1 MAPLRL
7 ERRHPHGEKNRRQ
20 QMECYLRNWD
30 FCALVRWADAE
41 TERLT
46 TREEML
52 VCYARERC
60 KDQEGWMRSMMRL
73 RQRVFQ
79 DDWEHLAF
87 RALSLQTLK
96 DLKRVA
102 EDLKKAICFP
112 QDLLLQVAWV
122 RVADRLASLQ
132 HLQDAWELY
141 ACFPGAGD
149 MSEWQR
155 LTELKAT
162 IVSYLNGK
170 LDNDTVIGLLRN
182 SGTHWLG
189 TPLAEVYGLAFH
201 LYIASISARWFDQIR
216 LQNQLRKT
224 LDELAHAEDQSQL
237 VAVAAYLL
245 NPEQGLG
252 AALWRSQLPETN
264 TPEQPLFDHI
274 PEMLWLTHCME
285 GIERIQRASREQSLP
300 ALKEVLYQQERL
312 GNGLLAACAR
322 SRLLGHILHHYPLRR
337 EPELMNFWLQ
347 ELRLLQSMPYNELQ
361 SFGAL
366 LHAAHQY
373 RQGEFL
379 ECLQTLRRAR
389 RLSQDRLRRRIIS
402 LWLAHAR
409 GRMPRHVPPEL
420 VSVSLRLLRYF
431 FAPSLKS
438 LGQSLYVINDVYK
451 VDLSLYPVLNR
462 LLQQILRHPQKAL
475 PTQDVQDLVWRQTAS
490 LEGWK
495 QKLRNAVSRLRFQ
508 FRFIMA
514 PLVMQS
520 HGMLRLNLDALSFE
534 PIPANLQTE
543 RRQDILRALEQG
555 PRSID
560 GLRDVTRIPAS
571 TLRRYLRELT
581 EEGLIAA
588 DARQNRTLFMSVYAA
603 GSKY

>member
-1 MAPLRL
+1 
-7 ERRHPHGEKNRRQ
+7 
-20 QMECYLRNWD
+20 MEDSLRNWD
-30 FCALVRWADAE
+30 FCGLVRWADQQ
-41 TERLT
+41 TERLSM
-46 TREEML
+46 REELL

-60 KDQEGWMRSMMRL
+60 KDQEGWLRSLMRL

-79 DDWEHLAF
+79 DEWEHLAF

-102 EDLKKAICFP
+102 DDLKKTLCFP

-122 RVADRLASLQ
+122 RVADRLAALQ
-132 HLQDAWELY
+132 NLQGAWELY
-141 ACFPGAGD
+141 ACFPSVGED
-149 MSEWQR
+149 CEWQR

-170 LDNDTVIGLLRN
+170 LDNDTVIGLLR
-182 SGTHWLG
+182 SSSSHWIG

-224 LDELAHAEDQSQL
+224 LDELAHAKDQSQL

-252 AALWRSQLPETN
+252 AALWRSQLPDTGV
-264 TPEQPLFDHI
+264 PEQPMFDHV

-285 GIERIQRASREQSLP
+285 GIEKIQWASREQSLP
-300 ALKEVLYQQERL
+300 ALKDVLYQQERQ

-337 EPELMNFWLQ
+337 EPELMDFWFQ

-366 LHAAHQY
+366 LHAAHLY
-373 RQGEFL
+373 RQGEFPD
-379 ECLQTLRRAR
+379 CVQTLRRAR

-420 VSVSLRLLRYF
+420 VTVSLRLLRYF

-438 LGQSLYVINDVYK
+438 LGHSLYMINDVYK
-451 VDLSLYPVLNR
+451 VDLGLYPVLNR

-475 PTQDVQDLVWRQTAS
+475 FTQDVQDLVWRQAAS

-495 QKLRNAVSRLRFQ
+495 QKLRNAVSRLRYQ
-508 FRFIMA
+508 FRFMMA
-514 PLVMQS
+514 PLVVQS

-534 PIPANLQTE
+534 PVPANLQAE
-543 RRQDILRALEQG
+543 RRQEILRALQQG
-555 PRSID
+555 PRSME
-560 GLRDVTRIPAS
+560 GLKDATRIPVS
-571 TLRRYLRELT
+571 TLRRYLRELSDQ
-581 EEGLIAA
+581 GLIAA
-588 DARQNRTLFMSVYAA
+588 DPKQNRTYFMSVCAA
-603 GSKY
+603 NSKY

>member
-1 MAPLRL
+1 LAPHRV
-7 ERRHPHGEKNRRQ
+7 ERRHLFGDKSRSE
-20 QMECYLRNWD
+20 QMEDRLRSWD
-30 FCALVRWADAE
+30 FCGLVRAAEQE

-60 KDQEGWMRSMMRL
+60 RDHDGWLRSITRL

-79 DDWEHLAF
+79 NEWEHLAF
-87 RALSLQTLK
+87 RALSLQSLK
-96 DLKRVA
+96 DLKKLA
-102 EDLKKAICFP
+102 DDLKRTLCFP
-112 QDLLLQVAWV
+112 QDLLLQIAWV

-132 HLQDAWELY
+132 ELQESWELY
-141 ACFPGAGD
+141 ACFPGTGAA
-149 MSEWQR
+149 SEWQR

-170 LDNDTVIGLLRN
+170 LDNDTVIGLLRS
-182 SGTHWLG
+182 SGTQWAE

-216 LQNQLRKT
+216 LQNHLRKT
-224 LDELAHAEDQSQL
+224 LAELVHSEDQSQL
-237 VAVAAYLL
+237 LAVAAYLL

-252 AALWRSQLPETN
+252 AALWRSQLPETG

-274 PEMLWLTHCME
+274 PEMLWLTHCMD
-285 GIERIQRASREQSLP
+285 GIEKIQRASQNQSLP
-300 ALKEVLYQQERL
+300 ALKEVLFQQERL

-322 SRLLGHILHHYPLRR
+322 SRLLGHILHHYSLRR
-337 EPELMNFWLQ
+337 EPELMDFWFQ

-366 LHAAHQY
+366 LHAAHFY
-373 RQGEFL
+373 RQGEFHD
-379 ECLQTLRRAR
+379 CLQTLRRAR

-409 GRMPRHVPPEL
+409 GRMPRQVPPEL
-420 VSVSLRLLRYF
+420 VAVSLRLLRYF
-431 FAPSLKS
+431 FAPNLKS
-438 LGQSLYVINDVYK
+438 LGHSLYVINDVYK

-475 PTQDVQDLVWRQTAS
+475 LTQDVQDLVWRQTAY

-495 QKLRNAVSRLRFQ
+495 QKLRNAVSRLRYQ
-508 FRFIMA
+508 FRFMMA

-534 PIPANLQTE
+534 PMPANLQAE
-543 RRQDILRALEQG
+543 RRQEILRALQHG
-555 PRSID
+555 PRSMEGI
-560 GLRDVTRIPAS
+560 REATRIPAS
-571 TLRRYLRELT
+571 TLRRYLRDLT
-581 EEGLIAA
+581 KEGVIAA
-588 DARQNRTLFMSVYAA
+588 DAKQNRTFFTSVSAA